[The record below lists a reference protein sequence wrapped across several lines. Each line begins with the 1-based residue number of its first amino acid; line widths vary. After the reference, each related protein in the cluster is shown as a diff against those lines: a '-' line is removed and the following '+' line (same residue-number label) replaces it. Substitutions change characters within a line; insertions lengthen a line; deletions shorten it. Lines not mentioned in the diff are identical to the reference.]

1 MKVIKIQSEASKGG
15 VLHYISNKHN
25 FKLRTDLNIYESK
38 LVESTFVEIINP
50 NKSNHII
57 GVVYR
62 HPSICPDTFNEIHI
76 RPLLTKLSQEKN
88 KDICIAGDF
97 NFDLLKVASQQPT
110 SEFFDIM
117 TSNFLLPTILL
128 PTKINTSNDT
138 LIDNIFTNQFNPD
151 IISGNL
157 TFNISDGHLPSFTI
171 FTKSNQQHL
180 PKKHNIFIRNTHTFD
195 KENFLLDILGLD

>member
-1 MKVIKIQSEASKGG
+1 MK
-15 VLHYISNKHN
+15 
-25 FKLRTDLNIYESK
+25 IYETK
-38 LVESTFVEIINP
+38 LVESTFVEIINQ

-97 NFDLLKVASQQPT
+97 NFDLLKVASHQPT

-128 PTKINTSNDT
+128 PTKINTSSDT

-157 TFNISDGHLPSFTI
+157 TFNISDGHLPSFSI
-171 FTKSNQQHL
+171 FPKSNQQHL
-180 PKKHNIFIRNTHTFD
+180 PKKHNIFKRNTHSFD
-195 KENFLLDILGLD
+195 KENFLLDILGLDWYEIIQINKKRCKSLIQCIS